1 MSEYKDVLELTID
14 TAVQLTPRIQN
25 AIEQLEERAKPT
37 GSDLEYFNECKEMLA
52 NRVRIKQANE
62 ALAFVEE
69 CDEEIT
75 KYETLFPGNPFG
87 QCIIELNNHK
97 AGMIEELKKLE
108 NYLDTG
114 ISPTSYLKDIKLA
127 IGIHF
132 VNPIHTKERVERR
145 LSMARENYA
154 EFYERSPE
162 ELLQD
167 MCKIPREVNHSTAM
181 FCRLFDFK
189 TELDGFDTGAVIPTG
204 EDARYPAYIG
214 GEFSDTEYFFKKP
227 DNFVWVAFSKL
238 GSLMSIYN
246 AALDAA
252 DRAEGSNELVGMSDL
267 IMEVNGD
274 HDLASAAADMLEE
287 GEDLKEVLKQL
298 ARPIMDRVVDEAH
311 EKYGAYRDSV
321 IASVQK
327 KRDEYDLSD
336 DVVSAFSDYVKR
348 TIGTLIKSVE
358 NIFSEETQFQCDGDW
373 GVLRAY

>member
-1 MSEYKDVLELTID
+1 MSEYKDVLESTID
-14 TAVQLTPRIQN
+14 AAVQLIPRMQN

-37 GSDLEYFNECKEMLA
+37 GSDLEYFNERKEMLA

-75 KYETLFPGNPFG
+75 KYETLFPSNPFG

-114 ISPTSYLKDIKLA
+114 ISPTSYLKDIRLA

-167 MCKIPREVNHSTAM
+167 MCKIPREVSHSTAM

-214 GEFSDTEYFFKKP
+214 GEFSDVEYFFHRKP
-227 DNFVWVAFSKL
+227 DNFVWVALNKL
-238 GSLMSIYN
+238 GTLASIYN
-246 AALDAA
+246 SAINSGVFT
-252 DRAEGSNELVGMSDL
+252 EGSNELIGV
-267 IMEVNGD
+267 
-274 HDLASAAADMLEE
+274 HDLALEATGDLDLISAAQDMLDE
-287 GEDLKEVLKQL
+287 GEDLKEALKQL
-298 ARPIMDRVVDEAH
+298 ARPIMQQVVEEAH
-311 EKYGAYRDSV
+311 EKYGAYRNRV
-321 IASVQK
+321 IASVENKQ
-327 KRDEYDLSD
+327 REYGLSD
-336 DVVSAFSDYVKR
+336 AVVSEFSERANHY
-348 TIGTLIKSVE
+348 IGKLIANVE
-358 NIFSEETQFQCDGDW
+358 DEFSEETQFSGDDW
-373 GVLRAY
+373 GIFQRM